1 MRHIEVAGC
10 HTRPCIRGGK
20 YRTARTTLH
29 NSRAFHPFSPFY
41 IQQYNPKK
49 VSYIPRDITQHA
61 VSSPPTDLYALGNV
75 PSVSTACWFLQLLLV
90 VPRGGCSPAPRL
102 HLTLH
107 FTLHLTL
114 HLTCISDPDPYSR
127 PAPYQHLTT
136 APYQH
141 LPTTPPSSHPN
152 LAHPKHLSRP
162 QLSTSPPNLAR
173 TSPEPQPR
181 ASDVS
186 LAVRG
191 SRACCRLP
199 EQSASSPG

>member
-1 MRHIEVAGC
+1 MPSFCCFEE
-10 HTRPCIRGGK
+10 GK
-20 YRTARTTLH
+20 YRTATHNTTLH
-29 NSRAFHPFSPFY
+29 NSRAFHPLSPFY

-127 PAPYQHLTT
+127 PAPYQHLTST
-136 APYQH
+136 
-141 LPTTPPSSHPN
+141 LPASPN
-152 LAHPKHLSRP
+152 DPTIIS
-162 QLSTSPPNLAR
+162 
-173 TSPEPQPR
+173 PQPR
-181 ASDVS
+181 SPQAPQQAPTQHLTPEPRPNLTRTPTPRIRRLS
-186 LAVRG
+186 
-191 SRACCRLP
+191 CC
-199 EQSASSPG
+199 EG